1 MLETVQPLPGLA
13 RFKKFTLDDENQFME
28 IKSVITQELELIL
41 TVTDGAQVSRDDVH
55 TLMAAVPS
63 MRFLSESNEA
73 ALRSIEN
80 QWHKLFISWQS
91 ILGQMKVQQKKN
103 GEQRFPRGAGGKI
116 VARSSVGRVLNSSW
130 LFGSNDASRRGRGR
144 ELNIPKPGF
153 TQKLLHFPC
162 SVASS
167 FRRVH
172 QHRGILRHVER
183 ARFCF
188 VQMRV
193 VNQQRAAGRK
203 RRK

>member
-1 MLETVQPLPGLA
+1 MSSKRLHDIITRMENYLECWKQFNHYLGLA

-91 ILGQMKVQQKKN
+91 ILGQMKVQQKKTEN
-103 GEQRFPRGAGGKI
+103 KGFLAALAGK
-116 VARSSVGRVLNSSW
+116 
-130 LFGSNDASRRGRGR
+130 
-144 ELNIPKPGF
+144 
-153 TQKLLHFPC
+153 
-162 SVASS
+162 
-167 FRRVH
+167 
-172 QHRGILRHVER
+172 
-183 ARFCF
+183 
-188 VQMRV
+188 
-193 VNQQRAAGRK
+193 
-203 RRK
+203 

>member
-1 MLETVQPLPGLA
+1 MQDIIARMENYLECWKQFNHYLGLA

-91 ILGQMKVQQKKN
+91 ILGQMKVQQKKTEN
-103 GEQRFPRGAGGKI
+103 KGFLAALSGK
-116 VARSSVGRVLNSSW
+116 
-130 LFGSNDASRRGRGR
+130 
-144 ELNIPKPGF
+144 
-153 TQKLLHFPC
+153 
-162 SVASS
+162 
-167 FRRVH
+167 
-172 QHRGILRHVER
+172 
-183 ARFCF
+183 
-188 VQMRV
+188 
-193 VNQQRAAGRK
+193 
-203 RRK
+203 

>member
-1 MLETVQPLPGLA
+1 MSAKRMQDIITRMENYLECWKQFNHYLSLA

-91 ILGQMKVQQKKN
+91 ILGQMKVQQKKTEN
-103 GEQRFPRGAGGKI
+103 KGFLAALAGK
-116 VARSSVGRVLNSSW
+116 
-130 LFGSNDASRRGRGR
+130 
-144 ELNIPKPGF
+144 
-153 TQKLLHFPC
+153 
-162 SVASS
+162 
-167 FRRVH
+167 
-172 QHRGILRHVER
+172 
-183 ARFCF
+183 
-188 VQMRV
+188 
-193 VNQQRAAGRK
+193 
-203 RRK
+203 

>member
-1 MLETVQPLPGLA
+1 MSAKRMQDIIARMENYLECWKQFNHYLSLA

-91 ILGQMKVQQKKN
+91 ILGQMKVQQKKTESK
-103 GEQRFPRGAGGKI
+103 GFLAALAGK
-116 VARSSVGRVLNSSW
+116 
-130 LFGSNDASRRGRGR
+130 
-144 ELNIPKPGF
+144 
-153 TQKLLHFPC
+153 
-162 SVASS
+162 
-167 FRRVH
+167 
-172 QHRGILRHVER
+172 
-183 ARFCF
+183 
-188 VQMRV
+188 
-193 VNQQRAAGRK
+193 
-203 RRK
+203 